1 MNLTFKQFIVR
12 SLLGFLRGLIL
23 VKRYSGPF
31 LKKLVEPLKKTGL
44 FFVRRIGIPSYRVLF
59 FVRRYIHKVLLPA
72 KHRIVFI
79 ISNRY
84 TVHVMMSFIVL
95 GVAWVN
101 LSARDVRAETFG
113 QQSLLYHLVVQDD
126 STLLEVVEAGA
137 LVVNRASTSS
147 YLADTVLDAQRH
159 IDLDYLEETYA
170 IPLTGEDIAS
180 DESPVST
187 RTEVET
193 YTVADG
199 DTLGK
204 IAQSYGLSL
213 STLLWSNGLTYTST
227 IRPGQ
232 ELKILPV
239 DGVLYIVKNGD
250 TLSRIAKKYSVDVDT
265 IMKQNALTSAHTLSI
280 GDELLLPGGEPPA
293 PVTTARA
300 NASISNLFTAPQTSA
315 SSAMIDGWVW
325 PTDWHTITQYYGWK
339 HTGVDIDGNYSTYSY
354 SARDGVVIYSGW
366 RNGYGFTVEVNHGDG
381 YVTRYAHHSK
391 LFVSVGEV
399 VTAGQALAQT
409 GSTGR
414 STGTHLHFEVIR
426 NGKFQNPLDYIR

>member
-12 SLLGFLRGLIL
+12 LLLGFLRGLIFI
-23 VKRYSGPF
+23 KRHNGSF
-31 LKKLVEPLKKTGL
+31 LKRLTTPLKKTGL
-44 FFVRRIGIPSYRVLF
+44 FFARWVGIPSYRLLF
-59 FVRRYIHKVLLPA
+59 FIRRYVHKVLLPA

-84 TVHVMMSFIVL
+84 TVHIMMSFIVL

-126 STLLEVVEAGA
+126 SSLLEVVEAGA
-137 LVVNRASTSS
+137 LAVNTASTSS
-147 YLADTVLDAQRH
+147 YLTDTILDAQRH
-159 IDLDYLEETYA
+159 IDLDYLEETYT
-170 IPLTGEDIAS
+170 PLTGEEAPS
-180 DESPVST
+180 SELLVST
-187 RTEVET
+187 RTQIET
-193 YTVADG
+193 YIVADG

-213 STLLWSNGLTYTST
+213 STLLWSNGLTYAST

-239 DGVLYIVKNGD
+239 DGLLYSVKNGD
-250 TLSRIAKKYSVDVDT
+250 TLSRIAKNYSVDVET
-265 IMKQNALTSAHTLSI
+265 IMNQNGLTSADTLSI
-280 GDELLLPGGEPPA
+280 GDELLLPGGEPPTPIA
-293 PVTTARA
+293 TVRA
-300 NASISNLFTAPQTSA
+300 NVSIGNLFTAPQVSA
-315 SSAMIDGWVW
+315 PNEVVGGWVW
-325 PTDWHTITQYYGWK
+325 PTDWHSITQYYGWK
-339 HTGVDIDGNYSTYSY
+339 HTGVDVDGDYSTYSY
-354 SARDGVVIYSGW
+354 AARDGAVIYSGW
-366 RNGYGFTVEVNHGDG
+366 RNGYGFTVEVDHGDG

-391 LFVSVGEV
+391 LFVSVGDV

-414 STGTHLHFEVIR
+414 STGTHLHFEIIR

>member
-1 MNLTFKQFIVR
+1 LNLTFKQFIVR
-12 SLLGFLRGLIL
+12 SLLGFLRGLIFI
-23 VKRYSGPF
+23 KRHSGPLF
-31 LKKLVEPLKKTGL
+31 KKLSSPLRRTGL
-44 FFVRRIGIPSYRVLF
+44 FFVRWIGIPSYRLLF
-59 FVRRYIHKVLLPA
+59 FVRRYINKVLLPA

-126 STLLEVVEAGA
+126 SAVLEVVEAGA
-137 LVVNRASTSS
+137 LVVNKTSPSS
-147 YLADTVLDAQRH
+147 YLADIILDAQRH
-159 IDLDYLEETYA
+159 VDLDYLEETYT
-170 IPLTGEDIAS
+170 PLTGEG
-180 DESPVST
+180 VST
-187 RTEVET
+187 DKPLVSSRTQVET

-239 DGVLYIVKNGD
+239 DGLLYSVKSGD
-250 TLSRIAKKYSVDVDT
+250 TLSRIAKNYSVEVET
-265 IMKQNALTSAHTLSI
+265 ILKQNGLTSADTLSI

-293 PVTTARA
+293 PVATARA
-300 NASISNLFTAPQTSA
+300 SASIGNLFAAPQVSA
-315 SSAMIDGWVW
+315 PSEVVGGWVW
-325 PTDWHTITQYYGWK
+325 PTDWHSVTQYYGWK
-339 HTGVDIDGNYSTYSY
+339 HTGVDLDGDYSTYSY
-354 SARDGVVIYSGW
+354 AARDGAVIYSGW
-366 RNGYGFTVEVNHGDG
+366 RNGYGFTVEVDHGDG

-391 LFVSVGEV
+391 LFVSVGDV

-426 NGKFQNPLDYIR
+426 NGKFQNPLDYVR